1 MRYFRYDGEFRFTG
15 ISGRIQVTIF
25 DLQTGEKFM
34 PVITTR
40 NKAYNKFINYSK
52 LVPSIPQTGFWFTCI
67 FSNTGLQIKTAKI
80 FLEKDVFVS
89 EYAEQLV

>member
-15 ISGRIQVTIF
+15 KSGRVQVTIF

-40 NKAYNKFINYSK
+40 NKAYCKFINYSK
-52 LVPSIPQTGFWFTCI
+52 LVTSIPQTGFMFTCV
-67 FSNTGLQIKTAKI
+67 FSNTGLQIKSAKI
-80 FLEKDVFVS
+80 FLDKDEFIS